1 MPASEMMT
9 VMKFLR
15 LSLRLTFATSQPSAQ
30 ANMQSANAALG
41 YQRANYNRYKALY
54 QKGLVSANDFE
65 SARLS
70 YRQAEEQV
78 AMMKES
84 VVAAQESVRTKAEMS
99 TVSST
104 PPRIAIGVA
113 ETRIQ

>member
-30 ANMQSANAALG
+30 
-41 YQRANYNRYKALY
+41 
-54 QKGLVSANDFE
+54 
-65 SARLS
+65 
-70 YRQAEEQV
+70 
-78 AMMKES
+78 
-84 VVAAQESVRTKAEMS
+84 ESVRTKAEMS

-104 PPRIAIGVA
+104 PPRIAIGAA